1 MNIQYKTTVRA
12 NINTKLCI
20 KRSFLIVKYARNST
34 CVDTCLFL
42 WSTDERLESCFDLF
56 IIFLSIVGFFYYL
69 IVPGIKFEHNQNDRF
84 SLMRRSS
91 VVDYDD
97 DNRRW
102 REVRV
107 THLRKCLTM
116 HRNVTETSWTV
127 LTGCI
132 LQFTAGQDP
141 NAKWIYT

>member
-97 DNRRW
+97 DNRR
-102 REVRV
+102 
-107 THLRKCLTM
+107 
-116 HRNVTETSWTV
+116 
-127 LTGCI
+127 
-132 LQFTAGQDP
+132 
-141 NAKWIYT
+141 